1 MANNASIQ
9 FNKSRSSASKASVKN
24 SYQVKIDAINPLFH
38 KFAEDEKER
47 MDFLQ

>member
-24 SYQVKIDAINPLFH
+24 SYQVNNLNENIIIFKYTISQQLG
-38 KFAEDEKER
+38 
-47 MDFLQ
+47 